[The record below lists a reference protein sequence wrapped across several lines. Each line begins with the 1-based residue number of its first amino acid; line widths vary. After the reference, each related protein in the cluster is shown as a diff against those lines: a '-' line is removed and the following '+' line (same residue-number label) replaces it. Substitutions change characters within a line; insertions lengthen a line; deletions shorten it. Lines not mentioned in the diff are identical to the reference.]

1 MSLATRRLICTSGF
15 VSLMALIATGCQ
27 SNPRSPVSP
36 SALDSL
42 GAASPSA
49 LDSSSSIAVSGGSSG
64 GNGLPLIEVPGSIPA
79 GGGGTANTVPTASR
93 DKDVI
98 ETTINVHGAPP
109 DADLY
114 FQIRSDRNLSL
125 DKRGNYVCDEVER
138 VGFPDPPFNFGV
150 IHTSSG
156 GAGSVHVRF
165 EIPDGT
171 SNGAFEPGAKVDQMF
186 RVVNL
191 PKTFE
196 LRTDCMTLL
205 MK

>member
-27 SNPRSPVSP
+27 SNPGSPVSP
-36 SALDSL
+36 SAL
-42 GAASPSA
+42 GAASPRT
-49 LDSSSSIAVSGGSSG
+49 LDRSSSVSVLGGSSG
-64 GNGLPLIEVPGSIPA
+64 GNGLPLIEVAGSSPA
-79 GGGGTANTVPTASR
+79 GGGGTANTVPTASP

-98 ETTINVHGAPP
+98 EATINVHGAPS

-191 PKTFE
+191 TKTFE